1 MRLCLPSELLCLTK
15 MSVYVKS
22 CIINVMQQVSFPLS
36 MMMQHVRAKLDLQT
50 PMQIH
55 CKWYHKKCSVNTT
68 FWKKKKKR
76 EDVEGLCQ
84 HRVLPQINKYLERV
98 MRGDKCLMKS
108 RTALSGLAVG
118 FFLSSLGLKINPSIP
133 PSSIHTSTSLH
144 SFSGPSLR

>member
-1 MRLCLPSELLCLTK
+1 MSAFRVCLTK

-22 CIINVMQQVSFPLS
+22 CIVNVMQRVSMLLS
-36 MMMQHVRAKLDLQT
+36 SKTGSPNANANTLQT
-50 PMQIH
+50 ISQ
-55 CKWYHKKCSVNTT
+55 KKFSKHAILEKEN
-68 FWKKKKKR
+68 KR

-84 HRVLPQINKYLERV
+84 HRFLPQINVHLERV

-133 PSSIHTSTSLH
+133 SSSIHTFTSLH
-144 SFSGPSLR
+144 PFSGPSLR

>member
-1 MRLCLPSELLCLTK
+1 

-22 CIINVMQQVSFPLS
+22 CIINVMQRVSMLLS
-36 MMMQHVRAKLDLQT
+36 MMNATRYSETGSPNANANTLQT
-50 PMQIH
+50 ISR
-55 CKWYHKKCSVNTT
+55 KKFSKHAILEKEN
-68 FWKKKKKR
+68 KR

-84 HRVLPQINKYLERV
+84 HRFLPQINVHLERV

-133 PSSIHTSTSLH
+133 SSSIHTFTSLH
-144 SFSGPSLR
+144 PFSGPSLR